1 MLEHPVVFPFLRS
14 STDNDTRGRSKTL
27 FPVEMG
33 LNLFQFCA
41 NFYESELEWPPNS
54 LCQHQSNA
62 YVLYYNLS
70 DVSIM
75 EYIHYEFLP
84 LLQCF
89 FCVNCRSQIC
99 HTVPFNWKALG
110 SKMPFC
116 HPAALMLWIIWEE
129 FAKAQIPQIL
139 LLATSATLQ
148 TWQKKVFSRTSSP
161 PSLISISKSEST
173 AAQKL
178 INI

>member
-1 MLEHPVVFPFLRS
+1 MSSYRVIKQVLDGLLQCSENIFYYEKLLFELSTLFQNMLEHPVVFPFLRS

-75 EYIHYEFLP
+75 EYRIY
-84 LLQCF
+84 C
-89 FCVNCRSQIC
+89 NY
-99 HTVPFNWKALG
+99 
-110 SKMPFC
+110 
-116 HPAALMLWIIWEE
+116 
-129 FAKAQIPQIL
+129 
-139 LLATSATLQ
+139 
-148 TWQKKVFSRTSSP
+148 SP
-161 PSLISISKSEST
+161 GYNKNL
-173 AAQKL
+173 
-178 INI
+178 

>member
-1 MLEHPVVFPFLRS
+1 MNNFQLCKFCAIYKINCNFYYEKLFYELSTLIQNMLEHPVVFPFLRS

-75 EYIHYEFLP
+75 EYIDYEFLP

-89 FCVNCRSQIC
+89 FCVDCRSQIC

-116 HPAALMLWIIWEE
+116 HPVALMLWII
-129 FAKAQIPQIL
+129 
-139 LLATSATLQ
+139 
-148 TWQKKVFSRTSSP
+148 
-161 PSLISISKSEST
+161 
-173 AAQKL
+173 
-178 INI
+178 

>member
-1 MLEHPVVFPFLRS
+1 MSSYRVIKQVLDGLLQCSENIFYYEKLLFELSTLFQNMLEHPVVFPFLRS

-75 EYIHYEFLP
+75 EYINYEFLP
-84 LLQCF
+84 LLH
-89 FCVNCRSQIC
+89 S
-99 HTVPFNWKALG
+99 A
-110 SKMPFC
+110 SKTPKM
-116 HPAALMLWIIWEE
+116 
-129 FAKAQIPQIL
+129 
-139 LLATSATLQ
+139 LATLS
-148 TWQKKVFSRTSSP
+148 
-161 PSLISISKSEST
+161 
-173 AAQKL
+173 
-178 INI
+178 